1 MQGHK
6 DHKGGTTITTGSAK
20 NASCALWFFVDIV
33 TCGYKCRVTKITKEA
48 QRPLRE
54 ALNKR
59 RVLCGL
65 CGHCDCGYKCRV
77 TKSTKESHRSLR
89 EALKMRRALCGSL
102 WTL

>member
-6 DHKGGTTITTGSAK
+6 EHKGVTSITTGSAK

-59 RVLCGL
+59 RAFCGSFV
-65 CGHCDCGYKCRV
+65 DVV
-77 TKSTKESHRSLR
+77 TAAINAGSLR
-89 EALKMRRALCGSL
+89 FS
-102 WTL
+102 